1 MMDLTYNN
9 NICCELLGVQCRC
22 IDLSHPLDEGT
33 IMWPG
38 GEKFNLCMSCSAV
51 RTTADPCQALTYA
64 QDTGKG
70 GLEDNLTATSGM
82 DEEEEEYFYAAG
94 TFSCS
99 EHGGTHVDA
108 PYHFSSVG
116 QTVDLIPLTSLM
128 GCFRVIDISRK
139 CMAGASGGDYV
150 LSPEDILEHEHEFGP
165 IDPSTI
171 LLIRTGWSQYYS
183 EGVKAYLGYDEKV
196 DGAYDPLTSKLCF
209 PGEYNE
215 WLHNI
220 ALHYITQ

>member
-1 MMDLTYNN
+1 MTHNNSN

-38 GEKFNLCMSCSAV
+38 GEKFNLCMSCSVV
-51 RTTADPCQALTYA
+51 RTAVDPCQAHTFA
-64 QDTGKG
+64 QDTRND
-70 GLEDNLTATSGM
+70 GLEGKNTDASGIK
-82 DEEEEEYFYAAG
+82 EEEYFYAAG

-128 GCFRVIDISRK
+128 GCFRVIDISLK
-139 CMAGASGGDYV
+139 CMTGASGGDYV
-150 LSPEDILEHEHEFGP
+150 LSPADIVDHEHDFGP
-165 IDPSTI
+165 IGPSTI
-171 LLIRTGWSQYYS
+171 LLIRTGWSQFYS
-183 EGVKAYLGYDEKV
+183 EGVKAYLGYNEEV

-209 PGEYNE
+209 PG
-215 WLHNI
+215 
-220 ALHYITQ
+220 T